1 MVGVKHTDRLILGH
15 MPLVGISYQSR
26 EKDAEYRRRF
36 SYAKAMRE
44 VVDAAVELGVTKF
57 AAASPD
63 SSPLAPLHIHIL
75 ETLAGENL
83 DIEIIPCI
91 GIPVRIGGRSVDAFR
106 RWATY
111 LAFEEG
117 ESPEVRRRILDD
129 PILNFREGWKHRLP
143 DSRPYD
149 EADFRALT
157 VDWEMFEDGLE
168 AFMELPVSYMEP
180 GSETDFLAMT
190 GRLDLLG
197 ELVDRIKERGF
208 GGVLFGVHHAGMTIP
223 RLDEEL
229 DSFDGYLTPL
239 NPLEVMMFP
248 SKASAERAVRS
259 TKRSVFAIKPLAG
272 GRVKPEEAFR
282 YVFGFDV
289 EGCMIGCASASE
301 VERNIEAAVWAQRAM

>member
-1 MVGVKHTDRLILGH
+1 

-36 SYAKAMRE
+36 SYAKTMRE

-63 SSPLAPLHIHIL
+63 SSPLASLHIHVL

-117 ESPEVRRRILDD
+117 ESLEVRRHILDD

-149 EADFRALT
+149 EADFLALT
-157 VDWEMFEDGLE
+157 VDWKMFEDGLE
-168 AFMELPVSYMEP
+168 AFMGLPVSYMEP

-239 NPLEVMMFP
+239 NPLGVMMFP

-301 VERNIEAAVWAQRAM
+301 VEGNIEAAVRAQRAT